1 MKQVETEISL
11 VSYDGK
17 ETIYITMKPN
27 IVLTKENVLV
37 QILASHELKG
47 ELNVNI
53 VINITQ
59 LKLANISKEVMEYMK
74 NNEYTKYQKK
84 VAIIIEGTAQKILGN
99 TYLKIFKPLVS
110 TAFFTSESDAQHWIS
125 L

>member
-1 MKQVETEISL
+1 MKQVETEISH
-11 VSYDGK
+11 VSFDGI
-17 ETIYITMKPN
+17 ETIYIMMKPN
-27 IVLTKENVLV
+27 IVLTKENVLL

-59 LKLANISKEVMEYMK
+59 LKLSNISKEVMEYMK

-84 VAIIIEGTAQKILGN
+84 VAIIIEGTAQKISGN

-110 TAFFTSESDAQHWIS
+110 TSFFTSETEAQHWIS